1 MKHLVASTLIFLAP
15 AFVLAQTSTEA
26 ARKPAAKATA
36 AKTTVKP
43 APKKPLSASRVQL
56 NSAANQAAA
65 GIRAAE
71 VALTPAELA
80 IADRVHTGTMPC
92 ELGASVLLEADPKM
106 PGYFNLKGKG
116 FNYRMHPVVTTTGAI
131 RLEDQH
137 DGGAVWLQLSNKSM
151 LMDQKAGK
159 RLADECSSP
168 AQVAVAEALKTN
180 PAPSLLDMST
190 PATPAASA
198 APSAT
203 AAAVA
208 GAKCAKEK
216 C

>member
-1 MKHLVASTLIFLAP
+1 MKYLVASALILLAP
-15 AFVLAQTSTEA
+15 AFVLAQTSTEP
-26 ARKPAAKATA
+26 ARKPAAK
-36 AKTTVKP
+36 TTEKP
-43 APKKPLSASRVQL
+43 APKKPQSASRAEL
-56 NSAANQAAA
+56 KSAANQAAA

-80 IADRVHTGTMPC
+80 IAERVHTGTMPC
-92 ELGASVLLEADPKM
+92 ELGASVSLEADPKM

-116 FNYRMHPVVTTTGAI
+116 YSYRMHPVVTSTGAI

-190 PATPAASA
+190 PAASA
-198 APSAT
+198 APSA
-203 AAAVA
+203 AAAAAA
-208 GAKCAKEK
+208 GAKCAKAK

>member
-1 MKHLVASTLIFLAP
+1 MKHLVASTLILLAP
-15 AFVLAQTSTEA
+15 AFVLAQTSSEA
-26 ARKPAAKATA
+26 ATKPAT
-36 AKTTVKP
+36 KTTTKA
-43 APKKPLSASRVQL
+43 APKKPQSASRIEL

-65 GIRAAE
+65 GIRAAD

-92 ELGASVLLEADPKM
+92 ELGASVSLEADPRT
-106 PGYFNLKGKG
+106 PGFFNLKGKG
-116 FNYRMHPVVTTTGAI
+116 FSYRMHPVVTSTGAI
-131 RLEDQH
+131 RLEDHH

-151 LMDQKAGK
+151 LMDQKLGK

-190 PATPAASA
+190 
-198 APSAT
+198 T
-203 AAAVA
+203 ANC
-208 GAKCAKEK
+208 GRAKC
-216 C
+216 